1 MPLTVRYRTLLP
13 YLLLGPGMIWLV
25 LFFLIPIFTL
35 AQVSLQEG
43 TPAEGFRFVWRWQN
57 YPDLVSQFS
66 EQLVRSFQF
75 AGLATIFAFL
85 AGYPLA
91 YTIAFRGGRFKNLLL
106 FLVILPFFTT
116 YLIRTLAWETLLAD
130 QGFVVAALRYLR
142 ILPQNGRLL
151 ATTTAVVAGITYNFL
166 PFMVLPIYV
175 SLEKI
180 DKRLVDAAKDL
191 YASPLRAFRQVVF
204 PLSLPGVFAGSLLTF
219 IPAAGDFVNAQLLG
233 GPKQQMIGNVIQSR
247 FLKVL
252 DYPGAAALS
261 FVLMASILAAVL
273 LYARLIGTEELTL

>member
-1 MPLTVRYRTLLP
+1 MPLTARYRTLLP
-13 YLLLGPGMIWLV
+13 YFLLGPGMIWLV

-35 AQVSLQEG
+35 AEVSLQEG
-43 TPAEGFRFVWRWQN
+43 SLSEGFHFVWRWQN
-57 YPDLVSQFS
+57 YLDMVSQFS

-91 YTIAFRGGRFKNLLL
+91 YAIAFRGGRFKNLLL

-116 YLIRTLAWETLLAD
+116 YLIRTLAWETILAD

-142 ILPQNGRLL
+142 ILSQDGRLL

-180 DKRLVDAAKDL
+180 DKRLVDAAEDL
-191 YASPLRAFRQVVF
+191 YANPSRAFRQVVL

-247 FLKVL
+247 FLRVL

-261 FVLMASILAAVL
+261 FILMATILGVVL